1 MQQAI
6 NQMRAGD
13 IRQGRNPRTYFDP
26 VEMAEM
32 EASVAEKG
40 VIQPILIRPVED
52 WYEIVAGERRWRAA
66 MKTRGE
72 DYGLC
77 NIFSVKV
84 SRRVHW
90 AGWIKGSY
98 SSRFFRST
106 IPRRTRRAAPKRGA
120 GKKADWGRSKPRGF
134 CV

>member
-1 MQQAI
+1 MKFDKGILDKLWRLTLRSMPFVPGPELFDLVAQITRSQKDIDAQVTEAI
-6 NQMRAGD
+6 ESIQKTSALVS
-13 IRQGRNPRTYFDP
+13 QL
-26 VEMAEM
+26 
-32 EASVAEKG
+32 EANLK
-40 VIQPILIRPVED
+40 
-52 WYEIVAGERRWRAA
+52 ERSER
-66 MKTRGE
+66 
-72 DYGLC
+72 LC